1 MAWDISDI
9 AVGDEVTVTVTIL
22 KLLDEGRA
30 SVSIPYYGFPH
41 SVRAPKRVK
50 AGDKLDLTGTVMRI
64 DVEDRKITVDLPA
77 RITIGIE
84 AVTGWEPAPHRDQ
97 TPPRDI
103 PD

>member
-9 AVGDEVTVTVTIL
+9 APGDEVTVTVTVI
-22 KLLDEGRA
+22 KLMDDGRA

-41 SVRAPKRVK
+41 SVRPPRKVK
-50 AGDKLDLTGTVMRI
+50 PGGKLDLAGTVIRV
-64 DVEDRKITVDLPA
+64 DEEDRKVTVDLPG
-77 RITIGIE
+77 RVTIGIE